1 MICFNPDSICLM
13 IIKLRFSLLSPKS
26 PHSASQ
32 RICSPVIALNDDRN
46 LPTKCPS
53 ASEGREEKNTC
64 SASVVGSAHTDDM
77 FS

>member
-1 MICFNPDSICLM
+1 M

-32 RICSPVIALNDDRN
+32 QICSPVIALNDDRN
-46 LPTKCPS
+46 LTTKCPS
-53 ASEGREEKNTC
+53 ASEGRKEKNTC
-64 SASVVGSAHTDDM
+64 SASVVDSAHTNDK